1 MYLYIYIYI
10 YYVLYVIVYIFPF
23 HLPSGWLYPHVFS
36 PTVTIPLNVAMD
48 GFAQAHVFAQSQCSH
63 CVQFVLDIHPR
74 GVHLAACGQ
83 WLGEK
88 NCHWWDL
95 MLKKVRPDWA
105 ALQSGLE
112 IWQQHDVIFHFWGF
126 ANLQLQCGKIN
137 NPIFWRFAVKIPK
150 SQYGAWMAMNGYF
163 HGYGFYGMLNNK
175 PAGISPLHIFVGKK
189 SPCSLDHSPYSLYN
203 SSSVEWQFVRPFAV
217 NLSPFIS
224 VLTVPDHGNNFM
236 G

>member
-1 MYLYIYIYI
+1 MYIYSMHIYIYI
-10 YYVLYVIVYIFPF
+10 PIPSPFRLVISPCIFSNSN
-23 HLPSGWLYPHVFS
+23 HLSCCRHGWFCPGTCLCPESMQPLRPVCVGYPSPWCAPCRRSEWKF
-36 PTVTIPLNVAMD
+36 
-48 GFAQAHVFAQSQCSH
+48 QS
-63 CVQFVLDIHPR
+63 
-74 GVHLAACGQ
+74 GQ

-137 NPIFWRFAVKIPK
+137 NPIFWRFAVNIPK
-150 SQYGAWMAMNGYF
+150 SQYGAWMAMNDMNGYF

-189 SPCSLDHSPYSLYN
+189 SSSSLDHSPYSLYN

-217 NLSPFIS
+217 NLSPWIFQLKNRS
-224 VLTVPDHGNNFM
+224 RSW
-236 G
+236 